1 MNQTIL
7 RIGFFLVGN
16 HQYFIQNYTQILSF
30 ADQNFGSTETPVFWK
45 DREMKQAYLFSV
57 YDNINYRPC
66 FIHVSCWL
74 LKHIHHNRWFIFFF
88 LAKNKNT
95 EVLMHACLWDAVLE
109 WTLSKCIFFLVNY
122 NALRFLTKGCHYSQY
137 SWNFKKVWDML
148 FSKWII

>member
-88 LAKNKNT
+88 WQKIRIQRFWCMLVY
-95 EVLMHACLWDAVLE
+95 EMQF
-109 WTLSKCIFFLVNY
+109 LSEHFPNVFFFVNY

>member
-45 DREMKQAYLFSV
+45 DREMKQAYLISV
-57 YDNINYRPC
+57 YDNINYQPC
-66 FIHVSCWL
+66 FIHVSRWL
-74 LKHIHHNRWFIFFF
+74 FKHIHHNRWFIYFFF
-88 LAKNKNT
+88 AKNKNT

>member
-45 DREMKQAYLFSV
+45 DREMKQAYLISV

-74 LKHIHHNRWFIFFF
+74 LKHIHHNRWYFFF
-88 LAKNKNT
+88 FGKK
-95 EVLMHACLWDAVLE
+95 EEYRGFDACLFMRCSSWVN
-109 WTLSKCIFFLVNY
+109 TFQMYFFLVNY

>member
-57 YDNINYRPC
+57 YDNINYQPC
-66 FIHVSCWL
+66 FIHVSRWL
-74 LKHIHHNRWFIFFF
+74 FKHIHHIRWFIFF

-109 WTLSKCIFFLVNY
+109 WTLSKCIFFLSTTMHCVFLPKVVIIVNIPEI
-122 NALRFLTKGCHYSQY
+122 L
-137 SWNFKKVWDML
+137 KKFEIC
-148 FSKWII
+148 FSVNG

>member
-45 DREMKQAYLFSV
+45 DREMKQAYLISV

-88 LAKNKNT
+88 WQKIRIQRFWCMLVY
-95 EVLMHACLWDAVLE
+95 EMQF
-109 WTLSKCIFFLVNY
+109 LSEHFPNVFFFCQLQCI
-122 NALRFLTKGCHYSQY
+122 A
-137 SWNFKKVWDML
+137 
-148 FSKWII
+148 FSYQRLSL

>member
-45 DREMKQAYLFSV
+45 RQG
-57 YDNINYRPC
+57 
-66 FIHVSCWL
+66 
-74 LKHIHHNRWFIFFF
+74 NRRIWFLYMIILITSHASYMYQDGYSNTYIISGDLFFF
-88 LAKNKNT
+88 WQKIRIQRFWCMLVY
-95 EVLMHACLWDAVLE
+95 EMQF
-109 WTLSKCIFFLVNY
+109 LSEHFPNVFFFVNY

>member
-45 DREMKQAYLFSV
+45 DREMKQAYLISV

-66 FIHVSCWL
+66 FIHVSRWL
-74 LKHIHHNRWFIFFF
+74 FKHIHHNRWFIYFFWQKIRIQRFWCMLVYEMQFLSEHFPNVFFF
-88 LAKNKNT
+88 WST
-95 EVLMHACLWDAVLE
+95 TMHCV
-109 WTLSKCIFFLVNY
+109 FLPKVVIIVNIPEI
-122 NALRFLTKGCHYSQY
+122 L
-137 SWNFKKVWDML
+137 KKFEIC
-148 FSKWII
+148 FSVNG

>member
-45 DREMKQAYLFSV
+45 DREMKQAYLISV

-74 LKHIHHNRWFIFFF
+74 LKHIHHNRCFLFF

-109 WTLSKCIFFLVNY
+109 WTLSKCIFFCQLQCI
-122 NALRFLTKGCHYSQY
+122 A
-137 SWNFKKVWDML
+137 
-148 FSKWII
+148 FSYQRLSL

>member
-45 DREMKQAYLFSV
+45 DREMKQAYLISV
-57 YDNINYRPC
+57 YDNINYQPC
-66 FIHVSCWL
+66 FIHVSRWL
-74 LKHIHHNRWFIFFF
+74 FKHIHHIRWFIFF

-109 WTLSKCIFFLVNY
+109 WTLSKCIFFFVNY

>member
-45 DREMKQAYLFSV
+45 RQG
-57 YDNINYRPC
+57 
-66 FIHVSCWL
+66 
-74 LKHIHHNRWFIFFF
+74 NRRIWFLYMIILITGHASYMYQDGYSNTYIITGDLFFF

-109 WTLSKCIFFLVNY
+109 WTLSKCIFFWSTTMHCVFLPKVVIIVNIPEI
-122 NALRFLTKGCHYSQY
+122 L
-137 SWNFKKVWDML
+137 KKFEIC
-148 FSKWII
+148 FSVNG